1 MTTTLKPFSDAY
13 ATLTVASYEPL
24 FLRWIS
30 GGALLNLSAVMANR
44 MSATAH
50 LSELG
55 DISTVAALSLSNNW
69 NRQKLPSR
77 QMLSAAIDKELA
89 KESID
94 PMDISSL
101 SPRRLKL
108 KAFPD
113 AVQVGDR
120 ILLNGVDRLRPMN
133 LDVPG
138 NEGVTDSNNPGLI
151 RRAFRM
157 VRKPVGN
164 SRKTLQQR
172 KTPAVVFSGMAIGA
186 DDSLDFHQARLEI
199 LKGFD
204 GAIGRWLE
212 GRSSL
217 DEAIKKDVLGKAF
230 GFFPGRVE
238 EALSPIGI
246 AHYYRQ
252 LFFNTEEGF
261 GPIEESFTVA
271 PAETLEVITET
282 VRRQSFEEI
291 NEVGLVTESEQAR
304 EQRNLDEVSDR
315 TATMVRNS
323 SEVAISANFSGQ
335 VGVYQFGADVSTNFN
350 SSRERNTERTKK
362 RLKETTF
369 RASERIRKS
378 VSVRTRSFEETTT
391 TNSSRRLIQNNGDT
405 PVNYGLRRVLRKV
418 RVKVQDLGP
427 RMVWQLYVRNPGAGL
442 ARSKFVH
449 FREGQDISI
458 PDVPPGT
465 PPKPE
470 GGQETGTTSATLEWS
485 DSRGTWYVPI
495 GVVVPSGRSIDSV
508 AIDSIT
514 DLESG
519 GKEDHAPSPRNDISW
534 HEGEDPDSGLFVV
547 AVGVS
552 PGDSHNVNV
561 SYTYSWSPSSQAILE
576 WEATK
581 EQLREE
587 IREESLQ
594 KKFERERTLITERS
608 KIPKR
613 PAADLR
619 QEERYEIMN
628 RMVSHLFAN
637 PANPSEPT
645 PTELEYF
652 HRYFDLNGIFLYMHP
667 SWWRP
672 RYAASATGLERPPYE
687 ITAES
692 DPAPLGSSLKWAIQL
707 DGDNRRNEFLN
718 SPWVRVCV
726 PINPGNER
734 DAIQWLAE
742 HIEGDRGYDIESG
755 PLKAVLESIE
765 SRRNDEES
773 VPDGPDYAVVSG
785 TPGAPDEAATP
796 QDIYPIVD
804 EFDVTVPTAGFVYDK
819 LILNKE

>member
-13 ATLTVASYEPL
+13 ASLTVASYEPL

-30 GGALLNLSAVMANR
+30 GGALMNISTVMANR
-44 MSATAH
+44 VPATAR
-50 LSELG
+50 LSEFG
-55 DISTVAALSLSNNW
+55 NMPPAAALGLTSHWS
-69 NRQKLPSR
+69 RQKLPSK
-77 QMLSAAIDKELA
+77 QALAAAIDNEMA
-89 KESID
+89 RDAMD
-94 PMDISSL
+94 PMDISSHT
-101 SPRRLKL
+101 PRRLKL

-120 ILLNGVDRLRPMN
+120 VLLNGVDRLRPLN
-133 LDVPG
+133 AELAGSETLDESG
-138 NEGVTDSNNPGLI
+138 SPGLI

-157 VRKPVGN
+157 VKKPIGN
-164 SRKTLQQR
+164 SRKTLLQR
-172 KTPAVVFSGMAIGA
+172 KAPAVIFSGMDIGT
-186 DDSLDFHQARLEI
+186 DSSLDFHKERQDI
-199 LKGFD
+199 LKRFD
-204 GAIGRWLE
+204 GAITSWLAGE
-212 GRSSL
+212 RAL
-217 DEAIKKDVLGKAF
+217 NDAIQKDVLGKAF
-230 GFFPGRVE
+230 GFLPRRIE
-238 EALSPIGI
+238 EALSPIGV

-252 LFFNTEEGF
+252 LYFNTEEGF

-271 PAETLEVITET
+271 PAETLEVVSET

-291 NEVGLVTESEQAR
+291 NEVGLETESEQAR

-323 SEVAISANFSGQ
+323 SEVAISANFSGE
-335 VGVYQFGADVSTNFN
+335 VGVYQFGADVATNFN
-350 SSRERNTERTKK
+350 SSREKNTERTKK

-391 TNSSRRLIQNNGDT
+391 TNSSRRLIQNTSDT

-427 RMVWQLYVRNPGAGL
+427 RMVWQLYVRNPGVGL
-442 ARSKFVH
+442 AKSKFVH
-449 FREGQDISI
+449 FREGQDISL

-485 DSRGTWYVPI
+485 NTHGTWYVPI
-495 GVVVPSGRSIDSV
+495 GVVVPPGRAIDSV

-519 GKEDHAPSPRNDISW
+519 GKDDQAPSPRNDISW
-534 HEGEDPDSGLFVV
+534 QEGEDPESGLFVV
-547 AVGVS
+547 AVGVA
-552 PGDSHNVNV
+552 PGDSRNVNV
-561 SYTYSWSPSSQAILE
+561 GYTYSWSPSSQALLE

-581 EQLREE
+581 DRLREE
-587 IREESLQ
+587 IQEEALQ

-652 HRYFDLNGIFLYMHP
+652 HRYFDLSGIFLYMHP

-672 RYAASATGLERPPYE
+672 RYAASAVGFERPAYE

-692 DPAPLGSSLKWAIQL
+692 DPAPLGSSLNWAIQL

-734 DAIQWLAE
+734 DAIEWLAQ
-742 HIEGDRGYDIESG
+742 HIEGDRGYDIENG

-765 SRRNDEES
+765 ERREAEQMAS
-773 VPDGPDYAVVSG
+773 DGPDYAVVSG

-804 EFDVTVPTAGFVYDK
+804 EFDVTVPTGGFVYDK